1 MPGSGYSGDLPPA
14 RFNLSRYCLE
24 HGSRDFPDKT
34 ALVVATDAADAGLD
48 TVWTY
53 GDLED
58 TVLRLAESLR
68 SLGVPDG
75 ARLLIR
81 MGNSADYALVFLA
94 AIAAGLVPIP
104 ASSDLSASEVEFI
117 LEDSGARVIAH
128 SDELDLPPSAN
139 VSIVLTGENIAEFKE
154 GARGGYADT
163 GADDPAY
170 MVYTS
175 GTSGRP
181 KGVLHGH
188 RAIWGRR
195 PMYAGWYDHLS
206 SADITLHT
214 GAFNWSYTMGTGLF
228 DPWANGATA
237 VLYTGAKDV
246 HVWPALIARARP
258 TVMASVPALY
268 RQILK
273 YCDVDEEAFRSLRLC
288 LVAGD
293 ALPPSVADAWEHATG
308 LRLCEALG
316 MSEVSTYLS
325 TSPAMLAKSGS
336 PGRPQPGRAVAILP
350 VEGGTVPCPAGETGV
365 IAVHRSDPGM
375 MLGYW
380 NRPDEEAAV
389 FRGDWFCGGDLGA
402 MDEDGYVHFHG
413 RNNDLM
419 NAMGYRVSPVEV
431 ETVLSRHPEVV
442 EAAVAEIEVRDGVSI
457 ITAFVV
463 SHADV
468 SLNRDGLMSFA
479 ARHLADYKLPRELFE
494 VTALPK
500 TANGKLARSMLIQ
513 LARTQK
519 DHSPSMS

>member
-1 MPGSGYSGDLPPA
+1 MSGYSGDLPPP
-14 RFNLSRYCLE
+14 RFNLSRHCLE
-24 HGSRDFPDKT
+24 RGARDFPGKP
-34 ALVVATDAADAGLD
+34 ALIVAADGADAAQD

-58 TVLRLAESLR
+58 TVLRLAEGLR
-68 SLGVPDG
+68 GLNLPAGS
-75 ARLLIR
+75 RLLIR

-94 AIAAGLVPIP
+94 AIATGLVPIP
-104 ASSDLSASEVEFI
+104 ASSDLSAIEIAFI
-117 LEDSGARVIAH
+117 LEDSEAQVIVH
-128 SDELDLPPSAN
+128 SDGLELPPSAAALT
-139 VSIVLTGENIAEFKE
+139 VLGARDLTDLKK
-154 GARGGYADT
+154 GARGTYAVT

-195 PMYAGWYDHLS
+195 PMYSGWYDRLS
-206 SADITLHT
+206 AEDITLHT

-237 VLYTGAKDV
+237 VLYTGPKDI
-246 HVWPALIARARP
+246 HAWPALIARAKP
-258 TVMASVPALY
+258 TIMASVPALY

-273 YCDVDEEAFRSLRLC
+273 YCDIDKEAFGSLRLC

-293 ALPPSVADAWEHATG
+293 ALPPGIADAWERATG

-325 TSPAMLAKSGS
+325 TSPAMPARSGS

-350 VEGGTVPCPAGETGV
+350 VDGGTAPCPAGETGV
-365 IAVHRSDPGM
+365 IAVHRSDPGL

-380 NRPDEEAAV
+380 RRPDEEAEV
-389 FRGDWFCGGDLGA
+389 FRGGWFCGGDLGS
-402 MDEDGYVHFHG
+402 MDEDGYVHFRG

-431 ETVLSRHPEVV
+431 ETVLCRHGSVV
-442 EAAVAEIEVRDGVSI
+442 EAAVAETEVRDGVSV

-463 SHADV
+463 PHAEASV
-468 SLNRDGLMSFA
+468 NRDELISFA
-479 ARHLADYKLPRELFE
+479 ARHLAGYKLPREVLF

-500 TANGKLARSMLIQ
+500 TANGKLARAMLAQ
-513 LARTQK
+513 LAGTQK
-519 DHSPSMS
+519 DYSSSTS